1 MKYKERRGN
10 VFVFDGGY
18 GSGELELIESD
29 STCFMLYI
37 ARGRD
42 RVYID
47 ENLNIKHDPID
58 YLYYED
64 IQTAV
69 NLMTILKDEGLV

>member
-10 VFVFDGGY
+10 VFVFDGGSD
-18 GSGELELIESD
+18 SGELELVEHKYD
-29 STCFMLYI
+29 DWLYFPKGDLYI
-37 ARGRD
+37 REDLA
-42 RVYID
+42 
-47 ENLNIKHDPID
+47 IKHDSDD
-58 YLYYED
+58 YCYYKD

>member
-1 MKYKERRGN
+1 MKFKERRGN

-18 GSGELELIESD
+18 YMDELELVKQGGKMSLFFRFKDI
-29 STCFMLYI
+29 YI
-37 ARGRD
+37 KPNFEINTEFTSA
-42 RVYID
+42 Y
-47 ENLNIKHDPID
+47 K
-58 YLYYED
+58 D

>member
-1 MKYKERRGN
+1 MKFKERRGN

-18 GSGELELIESD
+18 DSEELEVRKIDVVWYEFRNILISND
-29 STCFMLYI
+29 LM
-37 ARGRD
+37 
-42 RVYID
+42 ID
-47 ENLNIKHDPID
+47 LSLFSGVCHYNK
-58 YLYYED
+58 

>member
-18 GSGELELIESD
+18 EKPVELKLTKKFGGYVFHNFWISP
-29 STCFMLYI
+29 
-37 ARGRD
+37 
-42 RVYID
+42 
-47 ENLNIKHDPID
+47 NLNIDTLHGSSSYK
-58 YLYYED
+58 D